1 MLVGFTLGPV
11 GGGGSILVVPLM
23 VYLVGVTPPHLA
35 IGTSALAVAVNAAG
49 NLVPHARQGT
59 IKWRCAGMYALAVV
73 AGAFANSTIG
83 KAFDGQKLL
92 FLCALLMLVVGV
104 LMLRGRGEP
113 GNLDVQCRRENAL
126 KVIAYGSATG
136 FLIVPGLMASTG
148 MPMINVVARRLSPSQ
163 PSALRPPSIM
173 PRPALSIGGLRGVQ
187 GRLRAWRRGRRGGIA
202 ASLGAQ
208 GIAQQ
213 RVRGADLL
221 RGDLYALEEL
231 GGCVGSL
238 QDHRIAAGCR
248 PEYALPRVSC

>member
-1 MLVGFTLGPV
+1 
-11 GGGGSILVVPLM
+11 
-23 VYLVGVTPPHLA
+23 
-35 IGTSALAVAVNAAG
+35 
-49 NLVPHARQGT
+49 
-59 IKWRCAGMYALAVV
+59 MYALAVV

-136 FLIVPGLMASTG
+136 LFLGFLGIGGGFLIAPGLMASTG
-148 MPMINVVARRLSPSQ
+148 MPMINGVGSSLVAV
-163 PSALRPPSIM
+163 A
-173 PRPALSIGGLRGVQ
+173 AFGLRAAINYAV
-187 GRLRAWRRGRRGGIA
+187 RLDR
-202 ASLGAQ
+202 LGAC
-208 GIAQQ
+208 AAF
-213 RVRGADLL
+213 R
-221 RGDLYALEEL
+221 

-248 PEYALPRVSC
+248 PEYALPRVSCRW